1 MVTTI
6 KIKETATTNEYHY
19 YVENHKS
26 TPADIG
32 RIVFKKAGGATTWSA
47 ENDPR
52 EIYLTH
58 AMRSLLRVKIDTGV
72 LPDKSS
78 EAWY

>member
-1 MVTTI
+1 MVTTT
-6 KIKETATTNEYHY
+6 KVKETETTIEYY
-19 YVENHKS
+19 CYVENHKS
-26 TPADIG
+26 NLADIG

-52 EIYLTH
+52 KIYLTH